1 MAIPAGTTSRQLNAV
16 ARWALA
22 ALIVAVML
30 ACWRPGY
37 RPWGAVAAGI
47 LLLFI
52 LHLARRAHAG
62 DRTVPGHPVHLAL
75 LGPAVVLAYHLA
87 ARAAAPQPHLKGA
100 VAGAIELSMV
110 FQLALLAAGV
120 MLTQGLLPAART
132 RAAVPSVCGLA
143 MMGGAAAAIL
153 SGHAAAGRSAAA
165 LVGFAGVCVWLAP
178 LWASSARGGESVGG
192 GDAGRRALRRP
203 VVRAAY
209 VVVATAPAAVI
220 AWASPHEFL
229 LAVGVTGASLVL
241 GGCVFRRGRVA
252 MLAGGGAAA
261 AAAAVAEALV
271 HRGAC
276 SFARIP
282 PLWLGRGEEAFAH
295 LYLGAA
301 DSGAAVLGEVV
312 GKAGMLWL
320 LVGLGACLVWLLV
333 SAGRAAEN
341 KSAAHA
347 DSASRGR
354 AILWTAATV
363 LATCA
368 LLAPGGPFIPAV
380 TLAAAFTWGLLPT
393 MLARPARPRPA
404 ALAVA
409 AVVAVL
415 LLLGLGRGSGLAYW
429 SAGAYG
435 LGEGFL
441 HGVAGLVLAMT
452 LAWALGS
459 RRAWL
464 GVAGVALAIAAG
476 GAGEWVQG
484 IITDRRA
491 ELADWLAHAL
501 GGGVAAAV
509 YLLAVGARWC
519 ESADAAPRGGRAK
532 AQKAWT

>member
-1 MAIPAGTTSRQLNAV
+1 
-16 ARWALA
+16 
-22 ALIVAVML
+22 
-30 ACWRPGY
+30 
-37 RPWGAVAAGI
+37 
-47 LLLFI
+47 
-52 LHLARRAHAG
+52 
-62 DRTVPGHPVHLAL
+62 
-75 LGPAVVLAYHLA
+75 
-87 ARAAAPQPHLKGA
+87 

-320 LVGLGACLVWLLV
+320 LVGLAGSLVCLLV
-333 SAGRAAEN
+333 SARRAAARN
-341 KSAAHA
+341 SAAA
-347 DSASRGR
+347 GPPSRGP
-354 AILWTAATV
+354 ALLWTAATA
-363 LATCA
+363 LATCG

-380 TLAAAFTWGLLPT
+380 TLAAAFTSGLLPT
-393 MLARPARPRPA
+393 MLGRPARPRPA

-435 LGEGFL
+435 LGEGLL

-452 LAWALGS
+452 LAWALGA
-459 RRAWL
+459 RRVWL
-464 GVAGVALAIAAG
+464 GVAGVGLAIAAG
-476 GAGEWVQG
+476 GAGEWAQG

-501 GGGVAAAV
+501 GGGVAAAA

-519 ESADAAPRGGRAK
+519 ESADAAPRGGRAT
-532 AQKAWT
+532 APTART